1 MSILNFDNSEVKPA
15 RNLKKIKMALATGVI
30 AGAIGIGSTL
40 ASNIS
45 LNNGGNVEFGQ
56 GVAQTTA
63 CDDSVILTPQS
74 TFVNSEDNAEFLFT
88 SLSVTDISSNCN
100 GITFTIK
107 AYKNG
112 QDSPLDL
119 YRAGGEFGT
128 TYNEVKVI
136 DQNGNFN
143 FVGGGLLSD
152 DIQDLSSTGFN
163 VDLVTIEVPAVA
175 LASAQDVDR
184 ITIESSGTQA
194 DLTNWSEITWN
205 GTNSSGPTL
214 YADGLMNG
222 KPSWLDD
229 ANIGGQD
236 FNYGFTSDGM
246 RVMGDANN
254 YGYPY
259 VTNFDIESTKKVTVQ
274 FNFYYN
280 NYCADHGAIVF
291 PTSNTPEF
299 WWEANPTGLFG
310 SWNCGKPHIGGFTSQ
325 FLNDTQVL
333 TEGMAY
339 IGLLIYDPNLGSDN
353 LTLITKT
360 LDGSIINQVSLSQTL
375 PSGANYKIGFSADS
389 DGSMESD
396 ANSNSYFKNLSILIE

>member
-205 GTNSSGPTL
+205 GTDSSGPTL

-375 PSGANYKIGFSADS
+375 PSGTNYKIGFSADS

>member
-1 MSILNFDNSEVKPA
+1 MSILNFNDSEAKPA
-15 RNLKKIKMALATGVI
+15 RNLKKIKLVAAVCVL

-40 ASNIS
+40 AANIN
-45 LNNGGNVEFGQ
+45 LNDGGNVEFGQ

-74 TFVNSEDNAEFLFT
+74 TFVNSEENAEFLFT

-112 QDSPLDL
+112 QDDPLDL

-136 DQNGNFN
+136 DENGNFS
-143 FVGGGLLSD
+143 FVDGGLLSD

-184 ITIESSGTQA
+184 ITIESSGVAT
-194 DLTNWSEITWN
+194 DLTNWSDVTWTGSN
-205 GTNSSGPTL
+205 WSGPTL

-229 ANIGGQD
+229 ANIGDQD
-236 FNYGFTSDGM
+236 FNYGFTSNGM
-246 RVMGDANN
+246 GIMGDAND

-274 FNFYYN
+274 FHFYYN
-280 NYCADHGAIVF
+280 NFCADHGVIVF

-299 WWEANPTGLFG
+299 DWGTNPTGIFG
-310 SWNCGKPHIGGFTSQ
+310 SWNCGKPHIGGFTSE
-325 FLNDTQVL
+325 FMYGSQVL

-339 IGLLIYDPNLGSDN
+339 IGVLIYDPNLGSDN
-353 LTLITKT
+353 LSLITKS

-375 PSGANYKIGFSADS
+375 PSGTNYRIGFSADS
-389 DGSMESD
+389 DGNMDSPAD
-396 ANSNSYFKNLSILIE
+396 SNSYFKNLSILIE

>member
-1 MSILNFDNSEVKPA
+1 MSILNFNDSEAKPA
-15 RNLKKIKMALATGVI
+15 RNLKKIKLVFAVGVL

-40 ASNIS
+40 AANIN
-45 LNNGGNVEFGQ
+45 LNDGGNVEFGQ

-74 TFVNSEDNAEFLFT
+74 TFVNSEENAEFLFT

-112 QDSPLDL
+112 QNDPLDL

-136 DQNGNFN
+136 DENGNFS
-143 FVGGGLLSD
+143 FVDGGLLSD
-152 DIQDLSSTGFN
+152 DIQDLSSSGFN

-184 ITIESSGTQA
+184 ITIESSGVA
-194 DLTNWSEITWN
+194 PGLTNWSDVTWA
-205 GTNSSGPTL
+205 GSDSSGPAL

-222 KPSWLDD
+222 KPSWLEDT
-229 ANIGGQD
+229 NIGDQD

-246 RVMGDANN
+246 RIMGDAND

-259 VTNFDIESTKKVTVQ
+259 VTNFDIDSTKKVTVQ
-274 FNFYYN
+274 FHFYYN
-280 NYCADHGAIVF
+280 DYCSDHGVIIF
-291 PTSNTPEF
+291 PTSYTPEF
-299 WWEANPTGLFG
+299 WWSNNPTGLFG
-310 SWNCGKPHIGGFTSQ
+310 SWNCGEPHIGGITSE
-325 FLNDTQVL
+325 FRSDNRVL
-333 TEGMAY
+333 SEGMAY
-339 IGLLIYDPNLGSDN
+339 IGVLIYDPNLNYNN
-353 LTLITKT
+353 LTLITKS
-360 LDGSIINQVSLSQTL
+360 LEGSIINQVSISQTL
-375 PSGANYKIGFSADS
+375 PPGSNYKIGFSADS
-389 DGSMESD
+389 DGHMG
-396 ANSNSYFKNLSILIE
+396 NNTHTNSYFKNLSILIE